1 MKSSFP
7 EKGNLH
13 FSLKYHSAFVRY
25 TMMLILRY
33 AILHVSDKMCPNIRP
48 SAEKSIFF
56 NTATKMGF
64 KRLWD
69 RFLSLFLIFEKW
81 CCTFLQVVFFL
92 PPELHVIK

>member
-56 NTATKMGF
+56 
-64 KRLWD
+64 
-69 RFLSLFLIFEKW
+69 
-81 CCTFLQVVFFL
+81 
-92 PPELHVIK
+92 